1 MEKGLSYFIQ
11 RAVILH
17 QYRHLLRASSA
28 LRRRDVTMAADVRQR
43 VHAAFRDEVADPLL
57 VKKMI
62 SDGAK
67 QLTLLESLAGIESSS
82 AAGSKGKARGGREA
96 VMSPSERRHSK
107 QLEAGM
113 SMSLAPEVSGCV

>member
-82 AAGSKGKARGGREA
+82 AAGSKGKEVDPMTNSYIGAEDQ
-96 VMSPSERRHSK
+96 K
-107 QLEAGM
+107 GM
-113 SMSLAPEVSGCV
+113 EGKPVVWPWQE